1 MLFDSLLLKPS
12 LHASLVRLVRK
23 NRLSRHTF
31 HPRIRTWG
39 FDAGPFAARLVD
51 GSALRVSGVRKTV
64 EGAARRNPWNLA
76 ADGGE
81 EVAELRRSCGGECSC
96 CWRAMGGG

>member
-1 MLFDSLLLKPS
+1 MNYQFQIIHNAKTLNPKLF
-12 LHASLVRLVRK
+12 
-23 NRLSRHTF
+23 
-31 HPRIRTWG
+31 RTWG